1 MEPHINTLYLCH
13 RKALHYMEEI
23 KEKNILLW
31 NHSVNAANIALA
43 IAKEMKLNK
52 DKLDR
57 IYTGALLHDYG
68 KVNIPNR
75 ILYKTGN
82 LDNDEWLEIKKH
94 PIMGYELLKK
104 DKNMTG
110 ILPIIKSHH
119 ERPDGKGYPDGLN
132 KMNLETAIVS
142 ASDALEVMMSG
153 RPYQRKKNN
162 IDIWLEFNK
171 NKGTQFDIKV
181 AETVLIVLEKNFL
194 EPIDMLVQ
202 M

>member
-153 RPYQRKKNN
+153 RPYQREKNN

-181 AETVLIVLEKNFL
+181 AETVLIVLEKTF
-194 EPIDMLVQ
+194 
-202 M
+202 